1 MYNKL
6 SNPKTSTAKFKDVK
20 LSRIFE
26 LFRAYRLQLSVI
38 LGIALASAII
48 GIGPPLVMKEIID
61 RALPESNKQLL
72 WILVGWMVALP
83 LSAGLLGV
91 WQNHLN
97 NKVGQSVMRD
107 LRKSL
112 FSNLQRQSM
121 AFFMQSRSGEVIQR
135 LTGDVQAVQNIVTGT
150 IVTAITQFVIVVT
163 TMVIYF
169 I

>member
-72 WILVGWMVALP
+72 WILVAWMVALP

-91 WQNHLN
+91 WQNHLD
-97 NKVGQSVMRD
+97 GF
-107 LRKSL
+107 LY
-112 FSNLQRQSM
+112 
-121 AFFMQSRSGEVIQR
+121 
-135 LTGDVQAVQNIVTGT
+135 
-150 IVTAITQFVIVVT
+150 AITLW
-163 TMVIYF
+163 
-169 I
+169 